1 MRRVKG
7 ILGWVSGALM
17 VTSAGAHS
25 LAGWKVLRAELE
37 RANAPADLILALSLG
52 WQFAGTAMFVFGLI
66 VFGLVWLRM
75 RGRAVSLWPAMLIG
89 VAYIGFGACA
99 LVLSNFDKFFL
110 VFLVPGILLTTAAA
124 LRD

>member
-1 MRRVKG
+1 MIRLKA

-25 LAGWKVLRAELE
+25 LVGWKVMRAELE

-52 WQFAGTAMFVFGLI
+52 WQFAGTAMLVFGLI
-66 VFGLVWLRM
+66 VLGLVWLRM
-75 RGRAVSLWPAMLIG
+75 RGRAVSLWPAGLIG
-89 VAYIGFGACA
+89 IAYLTFGACA
-99 LVLSNFDKFFL
+99 LLLSNFDKFFL
-110 VFLVPGILLTTAAA
+110 VFLVPGILLSVAAA